1 MVYHISGS
9 IHIPKKN
16 HQAPR
21 SGQVTVVKVF
31 PSAPMATSTAS
42 QCRPRSSAAEANGA
56 VWLMS
61 VYLTGD
67 RSRWAFPSPQ
77 MLQLP
82 KIHQLVVCLQSG
94 AP

>member
-1 MVYHISGS
+1 MEFSYWFTMVYHISGY
-9 IHIPKKN
+9 I
-16 HQAPR
+16 QAPR
-21 SGQVTVVKVF
+21 NRQVTVVKVF

-67 RSRWAFPSPQ
+67 FAVAFPSP
-77 MLQLP
+77 
-82 KIHQLVVCLQSG
+82 KIWVNYNISLT
-94 AP
+94 

>member
-1 MVYHISGS
+1 MVYHIRGY
-9 IHIPKKN
+9 IRIPKKN
-16 HQAPR
+16 HQKTR

-42 QCRPRSSAAEANGA
+42 QCRSSAAEANGA

-67 RSRWAFPSPQ
+67 LAVAFPSP
-77 MLQLP
+77 
-82 KIHQLVVCLQSG
+82 KILGKL
-94 AP
+94 